1 MYSVLKRLLIG
12 SPVSSAELDDRNAK
26 PWTEFELSRRNGG
39 TFVPPLMRVKLPDAQ
54 LSTMAL
60 FSHLS
65 GVEREPAAGVAAP
78 AQSGQA
84 EKFNKYMSAP
94 GARADVRLPGAPVRR
109 VPVPVRPVHEVNK
122 YSLYDVVDKISTP
135 LLTTDP
141 EQDEF
146 FSGRSTIQAI

>member
-1 MYSVLKRLLIG
+1 VTQ
-12 SPVSSAELDDRNAK
+12 A
-26 PWTEFELSRRNGG
+26 
-39 TFVPPLMRVKLPDAQ
+39 AQ

-78 AQSGQA
+78 AQERTGGEVQHIHQRPRRPLGCAPSGR
-84 EKFNKYMSAP
+84 
-94 GARADVRLPGAPVRR
+94 ARTARS
-109 VPVPVRPVHEVNK
+109 RPPFDLFTEVNK

-146 FSGRSTIQAI
+146 FSGRPRDLFHALTCEKRLVPFTAEQGAAGHCEPLTRSQVSLVMNDWSAEHLAGQ